1 MRLSATPPLAPL
13 LRIGLGWL
21 CWAVILFGSWLIA
34 PPASALTEIPLS
46 NIHYKACSP
55 ELAAGSVTSGSNDPA
70 NCFLVTGTAV
80 NKTGKTVY
88 DADVFGRIYDAND
101 EPALQNRTRVG
112 NIAEIPP
119 GKSEFEVRI
128 SVPAEQ
134 PLPLRLEQFK
144 AAGFSAKIRGQ
155 AL

>member
-1 MRLSATPPLAPL
+1 MRFL
-13 LRIGLGWL
+13 LTLT
-21 CWAVILFGSWLIA
+21 LFFCLLITA
-34 PPASALTEIPLS
+34 MVPPAWAMTEIPLT
-46 NIHYKACSP
+46 HLDYKNCPP
-55 ELAAGSVTSGSNDPA
+55 ELAEGNVTSGSSDPA
-70 NCFLVTGTAV
+70 NCFIVTGTAN

-88 DADVFGRIYDAND
+88 DADVFGRIYDANG
-101 EPALQNRTRVG
+101 EPAMQNRTRVG

-134 PLPLRLEQFK
+134 PLPIRLEQFK

-155 AL
+155 SL